1 MSTASIPV
9 NRILF
14 VTYTPAAAMVL
25 MLWDHCLTFNEEVA
39 TMWSPLDEGILTKV
53 VHILNR
59 YFTEAVLLYR
69 VYITSEL
76 AQSASG
82 EAHCKAV
89 VWLAN
94 VSAVIIASISQF
106 YIMMRVYCLWDHRQ
120 WVRRTLL
127 VAFGICITTLT
138 VLSILSVLSYLKT
151 GGNSDSQNTCAIGRI
166 PTTVACTIGVLL
178 FFNVFV
184 IFMTIYNALEKPRR
198 SENELLDSLRR
209 DGARVYLGICSTQQ
223 LPPFRINLTITCSAM
238 ANTSGVFCHNR
249 GDLISFSINL
259 SLVCSLNANI
269 TARVHLRIEGLRRL
283 FPMRPV
289 TIYRGSVEN

>member
-1 MSTASIPV
+1 MVLRICIINDF

-39 TMWSPLDEGILTKV
+39 TMWSPLDERILTKV

-106 YIMMRVYCLWDHRQ
+106 YIMMRVYRLWDHRQ

-151 GGNSDSQNTCAIGRI
+151 GADSKNTCAIGRI

-178 FFNVFV
+178 LFNVFV

-198 SENELLDSLRR
+198 SENELLDSLRC
-209 DGARVYLGICSTQQ
+209 DGARIYLGICMLWLILLVCSVTVEATSF
-223 LPPFRINLTITCSAM
+223 LSLLTI
-238 ANTSGVFCHNR
+238 
-249 GDLISFSINL
+249 
-259 SLVCSLNANI
+259 VCSLNANI
-269 TARVHLRIEGLRRL
+269 TARVHLRIEGLRHL
-283 FPMRPV
+283 FPTRPV